1 MKNVPQSIVAFIF
14 AAMQE
19 KSRSKE
25 KNATAA
31 KKCRKSEPWLLVT
44 SWLTAQ
50 QVHILLRSAPPSLS
64 AMSCDTSDFA

>member
-19 KSRSKE
+19 KAAAK

-44 SWLTAQ
+44 SWLSAQ

-64 AMSCDTSDFA
+64 AMSCDTSDFV